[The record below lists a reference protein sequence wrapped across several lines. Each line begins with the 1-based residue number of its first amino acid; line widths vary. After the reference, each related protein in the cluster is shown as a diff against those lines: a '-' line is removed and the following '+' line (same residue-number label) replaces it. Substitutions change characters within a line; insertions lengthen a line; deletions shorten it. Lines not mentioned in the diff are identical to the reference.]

1 MKRDTL
7 IYKIVQ
13 ALNDEGALDVNNYS
27 NNIEQCTDVHDI
39 IEKVLDDYVI
49 VEGRMVD

>member
-7 IYKIVQ
+7 IYKIIQ
-13 ALNDEGALDVNNYS
+13 LLNDNGSLDVNNYL
-27 NNIEQCTDVHDI
+27 NNIEQCKDVHDI

-49 VEGRMVD
+49 VEGQIIE

>member
-13 ALNDEGALDVNNYS
+13 SLNDNGALDVNNYL
-27 NNIEQCTDVHDI
+27 NNIEQCKDVHDI
-39 IEKVLDDYVI
+39 IEKALDGVVLIQGEVM
-49 VEGRMVD
+49 E

>member
-13 ALNDEGALDVNNYS
+13 ALNDEGALDVNNYL
-27 NNIEQCTDVHDI
+27 NNIEQCKDVHDV
-39 IEKVLDDYVI
+39 IERTLDGIVLI
-49 VEGRMVD
+49 EGRVIE